1 MANQIQ
7 VLLTFILYL
16 FFFGWIGYRRG
27 MLRELIVLGVVAG
40 SWIVLQQFGDVLV
53 IITNLGGRFISI
65 IPTGALTK
73 GDAALVEAL
82 SNAKNWVS
90 PESAETF
97 LFLIWVVLLM
107 GAYVLTG
114 IFVKDSKSKH
124 SGSAAL
130 VGAANGLFY
139 AVVLLPKLAQVFLPG
154 GVTPATAATGDV
166 GDILRT
172 LGGSFSVVGRSL
184 GDLWTVFEAQRPFVL
199 LFLLTILLLTAAG
212 SLSGS
217 GTKAKRS

>member
-27 MLRELIVLGVVAG
+27 MMRELIVRGVVAG
-40 SWIVLQQFGDVLV
+40 SWVVLQQFGNVIV
-53 IITNLGGRFISI
+53 IITNLLGRFLGIL
-65 IPTGALTK
+65 PTGALTK

-82 SNAKNWVS
+82 SNAKNWVA
-90 PESAETF
+90 PENAETF
-97 LFLIWVVLLM
+97 LFLIWVILLM
-107 GAYVLTG
+107 GVYVLTG
-114 IFVKDSKSKH
+114 IFVKDGKSKRN
-124 SGSAAL
+124 GSAAFF
-130 VGAANGLFY
+130 GAVNGLFY
-139 AVVLLPKLAQVFLPG
+139 AVVLLPKLAQIFLPG
-154 GVTPATAATGDV
+154 GVTTATATTGDV

-172 LGGSFSVVGRSL
+172 LGGSLGVVGRSL

-212 SLSGS
+212 TLSGS
-217 GTKAKRS
+217 GTKAKKS